1 MNTETVEPTTD
12 TATTI
17 ATNGAMVHLARCTEC
32 GICVHYKS
40 LPSGTGFTL
49 VDSDLALGIG
59 DNGRPICPEGHG
71 EMELADDRL
80 PATEAINQV
89 AEDIQRGVMTARE
102 VRDRDD
108 AEKQRLPFPIP
119 AYNYQGVLASLVD
132 KRHEVAKLEKK
143 VDDRKELLKAAK
155 DELDTANVQLGKMI
169 DQFEQDEIDRRQ
181 AVARQEADSQRE
193 EAAPRLVRCSWEVA
207 HPDEDCPMCAD
218 EKLRP
223 LAPDS
228 MLHVEQ
234 VDRYRYLQESD
245 VIIELV
251 RAAGIRLPQDVVN
264 AWSVEDRAAVKAW
277 AEIENGIADTPESHE
292 RPAILGTAHV
302 AEGVTTSEAAPGD
315 TYQSCR
321 ECGARLLTVKTGG
334 DPEDAIDKF
343 EPYPAGTLV
352 GTDCPGAGPARYP
365 KRGRKKASA

>member
-1 MNTETVEPTTD
+1 MT
-12 TATTI
+12 TATELET
-17 ATNGAMVHLARCTEC
+17 TTHLARCADCDYSVRYQPLT
-32 GICVHYKS
+32 
-40 LPSGTGFTL
+40 SGAGFTL
-49 VDSDLALGIG
+49 LDSDAALGIG

-80 PATEAINQV
+80 PATEAIAHA
-89 AEDIQRGVMTARE
+89 AEQIRL
-102 VRDRDD
+102 D

-132 KRHEVAKLEKK
+132 KRHEVAQLEKR
-143 VDDRKELLKAAK
+143 VEGRKEALKAAK
-155 DELDTANVQLGKMI
+155 DELDAANVQLGRMI

-181 AVARQEADSQRE
+181 AVARQEADSQRG

-228 MLHVEQ
+228 MLHGEQ

-245 VIIELV
+245 VIRELV
-251 RAAGIRLPQDVVN
+251 QAAGIRLPLDVVN

-277 AEIENGIADTPESHE
+277 AEIENGLADKPEHHE

-302 AEGVTTSEAAPGD
+302 AQEAILSESSDRDGD
-315 TYQSCR
+315 TYQCCV
-321 ECGARLLTVKTGG
+321 ECGARLLSVKTGSG
-334 DPEDAIDKF
+334 ETF

-352 GTDCPGAGPARYP
+352 GVDCKGAGPARYP
-365 KRGRKKASA
+365 KRGRGKKASA